1 MGGGGLLCE
10 IDQPYANYR
19 CVEVSDMDEAI
30 FIVIV
35 DCASRPSFPDFFT
48 RNRGSSAAVLDGSEV
63 VPRTVDKQISRR
75 EMNAGSRAGKV
86 DGKGGA
92 ARSMPSHAQVS
103 ADKRGRVHVLKTTCS
118 LGDDSAAWAEE
129 GEG

>member
-1 MGGGGLLCE
+1 
-10 IDQPYANYR
+10 
-19 CVEVSDMDEAI
+19 MDEAI

-92 ARSMPSHAQVS
+92 IDAVTCASQRGQTRQSPRSQNDM
-103 ADKRGRVHVLKTTCS
+103 
-118 LGDDSAAWAEE
+118 
-129 GEG
+129 